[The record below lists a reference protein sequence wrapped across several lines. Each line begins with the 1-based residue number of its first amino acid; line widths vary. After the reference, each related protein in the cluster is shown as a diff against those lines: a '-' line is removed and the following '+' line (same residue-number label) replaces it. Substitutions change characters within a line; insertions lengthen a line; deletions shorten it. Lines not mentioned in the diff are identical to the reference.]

1 VKERSLLK
9 QAFQAPGNREI
20 VEAMLSIISRERALS
35 CALSFQMPLGYEDA
49 HASYDPDSRTIHLN
63 QTLLAGSRVTCA
75 YHFLHEL
82 RHAWQYQRMAD
93 FPAEVVRSL
102 DYVVLYDGLCYKRM
116 GKEWRS
122 CRLEGGE
129 AYFTDI
135 YLSQPHELDAGNWA
149 FRIVKDMVEGHQ
161 LAELKDI
168 HRLWCPSYRII
179 SEEDMLSELDK
190 VYGRIDVAIS
200 LMKL

>member
-63 QTLLAGSRVTCA
+63 QTLLAGSRMACA